1 VCGKF
6 KLDTTHVHTN
16 VSRTISFAVAVLAAR
31 LVVRGVGGKPDLAN
45 PNAAEKWVL
54 LPRETQDFWG
64 HPRLS
69 KKLLKPSS
77 AVYDLSERSE
87 ALEILGS

>member
-1 VCGKF
+1 
-6 KLDTTHVHTN
+6 
-16 VSRTISFAVAVLAAR
+16 
-31 LVVRGVGGKPDLAN
+31 VVRGVGGKPDLAN